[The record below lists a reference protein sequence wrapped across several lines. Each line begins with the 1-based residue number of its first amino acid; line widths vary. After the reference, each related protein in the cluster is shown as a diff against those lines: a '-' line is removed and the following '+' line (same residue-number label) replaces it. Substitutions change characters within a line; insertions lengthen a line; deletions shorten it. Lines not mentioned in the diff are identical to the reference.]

1 MQEAVTEYIH
11 THVNSTVFECS
22 IRVPVTSRA
31 GDDRRRL
38 ACGPMAEQSQNGRRP
53 LAPARSVIHIELL
66 LSY

>member
-38 ACGPMAEQSQNGRRP
+38 AGRG
-53 LAPARSVIHIELL
+53 LNKVKSDVDL
-66 LSY
+66 